1 MEQVKKK
8 IAQLKIECDDA
19 KSQLEDA
26 NRQKK
31 EADERADTV
40 SKYRFNNLRACIIR
54 TIDHNRPIWRYNLY
68 RES

>member
-26 NRQKK
+26 NRLKK
-31 EADERADTV
+31 EADERADAV
-40 SKYRFNNLRACIIR
+40 SGV
-54 TIDHNRPIWRYNLY
+54 
-68 RES
+68 

>member
-19 KSQLEDA
+19 KAQLEDSM
-26 NRQKK
+26 RQKK
-31 EADERADTV
+31 EADNRADTV
-40 SKYRFNNLRACIIR
+40 SEYQLIWSVHLRIIAYR
-54 TIDHNRPIWRYNLY
+54 PSWRCNLY